1 MAVVRPVNPAGC
13 AAAVTLDLEGGT
25 VQNGFESGMHYFD
38 LISSAWTVAVS
49 HGNSHHK
56 AYVDFVLRRF
66 MCAALIRST
75 FEEKKKEGKKEQ
87 KSFNEEEPP
96 TRQVQSTTADARV
109 PQVCFATISH
119 CSSQR

>member
-75 FEEKKKEGKKEQ
+75 FEEKKKGGKERTEKFQ
-87 KSFNEEEPP
+87 
-96 TRQVQSTTADARV
+96 
-109 PQVCFATISH
+109 
-119 CSSQR
+119 